1 MLTLVQNKTLDALEY
16 ALLVIEEYDKEF
28 QQKNKGEGNEENQ
41 KEGQEKSGDFQ
52 SRFSDVKTSCKE
64 LFNLQK
70 ERAVNFVTKNAVYKY
85 ADEKVDFTKRYNSS
99 VEFTENVYRSFS
111 TQIVVPL
118 QENVVFM
125 YDTSREKASLVVK
138 NLQNS
143 LISQAII
150 QRFSSARVT
159 LSQNWMK
166 LDFNEDG
173 RVTMADITS
182 AFFSV
187 KDILAQYKYFKEAL
201 ELPQTFR
208 QKALGYIQ
216 SEKSGENDEVAKR
229 LNSDSSNDSNESIE
243 LANLNEKDD

>member
-1 MLTLVQNKTLDALEY
+1 MLSLVQNKTLDALEY
-16 ALLVIEEYDKEF
+16 ALLIIEQYDKEF
-28 QQKNKGEGNEENQ
+28 QQKHRKEENEENS
-41 KEGQEKSGDFQ
+41 KEGQGNSSDFE
-52 SRFSDVKTSCKE
+52 SRFNDVKSSCRE
-64 LFNLQK
+64 LFNLQRQ
-70 ERAVNFVTKNAVYKY
+70 RAVDLVTKNAVYKY
-85 ADEKVDFTKRYNSS
+85 ADEKVDFNKRYNDS
-99 VEFTENVYRSFS
+99 VEFTENVYKSFN

-125 YDTSREKASLVVK
+125 YDTSLEKASLVIK
-138 NLQNS
+138 NLQDS
-143 LISQAII
+143 LISQVIL
-150 QRFSSARVT
+150 QRFTNARVT

-166 LDFNEDG
+166 LDFNKDG

-182 AFFSV
+182 ALLSI
-187 KDILAQYKYFKEAL
+187 KDILAQYRYFKEAL

-216 SEKSGENDEVAKR
+216 REKSGENHEVAKR